1 MSWENENYAPDID
14 PLVELPPGRPNW
26 RSLSAL
32 QQTAKNPFNQGVL
45 NTLPENVTNK
55 IQGFLAPHSLRFA
68 GPRNI
73 LKAEKN
79 RRNAEQAV
87 RNAEQAVRNAEIRQI
102 QEGVRAQLNAEQAV
116 RNRNRLFREKTT
128 MPTANELRAQNL
140 MEQGYARGKSRN
152 RRGKGPGGK
161 YVERGNRHK
170 KTRKTRR

>member
-1 MSWENENYAPDID
+1 MSWENENYVPNLGPAK
-14 PLVELPPGRPNW
+14 LGPGRPNW
-26 RSLSAL
+26 KSLSNL
-32 QQTAKNPFNQGVL
+32 SKTARRPFNQGIL
-45 NTLPENVTNK
+45 NTLPENVTNT

-73 LKAEKN
+73 IKAEKKK
-79 RRNAEQAV
+79 RDAEQAA
-87 RNAEQAVRNAEIRQI
+87 RNEYLRPFKEEA
-102 QEGVRAQLNAEQAV
+102 RAQLNAEQAI
-116 RNRNRLFREKTT
+116 RNHNRLFREGTT
-128 MPTANELRAQNL
+128 MPTANELRAQKL

>member
-32 QQTAKNPFNQGVL
+32 QQTAKNPFNQGNL
-45 NTLPENVTNK
+45 NKLPENVTNV
-55 IQGFLAPHSLRFA
+55 IQGFLAPHTLRFA
-68 GPRNI
+68 APGNI
-73 LKAEKN
+73 LKVEKN
-79 RRNAEQAV
+79 RRNAEQA
-87 RNAEQAVRNAEIRQI
+87 ARNAEIRQI
-102 QEGVRAQLNAEQAV
+102 QEEAQAQLNAEQVV
-116 RNRNRLFREKTT
+116 RNRNRMFREKTT
-128 MPTANELRAQNL
+128 MPTANELRAQKR
-140 MEQGYARGKSRN
+140 MEEGYARGKSRR

>member
-1 MSWENENYAPDID
+1 MSWENENYAPN
-14 PLVELPPGRPNW
+14 LVELPPERLEPGRPNW

-45 NTLPENVTNK
+45 HTLPENVTNK

-68 GPRNI
+68 RPRNI
-73 LKAEKN
+73 LKVEKN

-87 RNAEQAVRNAEIRQI
+87 RNAEQAEIRQM
-102 QEGVRAQLNAEQAV
+102 QEEAQAQLNAEQV
-116 RNRNRLFREKTT
+116 VLNRNRLFRERTT
-128 MPTANELRAQNL
+128 MPTANELRAQKR
-140 MEQGYARGKSRN
+140 MEQWNAVGKSRR

-170 KTRKTRR
+170 KTRKTRN